1 MFSKRADGRRIK
13 TLKPYYKIIP
23 YIMKERSDAHVYFED
38 EISIDAMEEYIKTK
52 KEQGIKIKH
61 MDIILAAIGRAALEK
76 PRINRFIMNRRIYAR
91 NEVCIS
97 LAMVK
102 KLSEEDYVD
111 TTVKFKIKPE
121 DTIFT
126 IAEQE
131 QKIVE
136 ENKKVGESNSTDKL
150 AGLIMS
156 LPNWLIKFVVW
167 LVIRLDNM
175 NLLPKA
181 IIEAS
186 PFHTSIFLTNLGSIG
201 IDSIYHHIYNF
212 GTTSGFLAMG
222 GRKERIKNFKTGE
235 TEKYMTFRFVM
246 DERICDGY
254 YFSKA
259 LTVFRRYILNPELLE
274 LPADA
279 VEDQK

>member
-13 TLKPYYKIIP
+13 TLKPCYKIIP

-102 KLSEEDYVD
+102 KLSEEDYAD

>member
-38 EISIDAMEEYIKTK
+38 EISIDAMEEYIKAK

-61 MDIILAAIGRAALEK
+61 MDIILAAIGRTALEK

-91 NEVCIS
+91 NEVSIS

-131 QKIVE
+131 QKVVE
-136 ENKKVGESNSTDKL
+136 ENKKAEESNSTDRL
-150 AGLIMS
+150 AGILMS
-156 LPNWLIKFVVW
+156 LPNWLIKFAVW
-167 LVIRLDNM
+167 VIIKLDNM